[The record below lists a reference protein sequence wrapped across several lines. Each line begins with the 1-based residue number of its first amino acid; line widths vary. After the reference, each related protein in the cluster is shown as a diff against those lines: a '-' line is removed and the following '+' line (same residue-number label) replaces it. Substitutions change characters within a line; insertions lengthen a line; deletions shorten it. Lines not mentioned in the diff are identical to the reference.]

1 MYAATV
7 RLKDWRS
14 IDYDIACD
22 TEAFA
27 RREIIS
33 QLQQDLDITEWQ
45 ARDMIA
51 AVILGRTE

>member
-7 RLKDWRS
+7 RLKDGRS

-33 QLQQDLDITEWQ
+33 QMQQDSTSPS
-45 ARDMIA
+45 
-51 AVILGRTE
+51 GRPAT

>member
-7 RLKDWRS
+7 RLKDGRS

-33 QLQQDLDITEWQ
+33 QL
-45 ARDMIA
+45 
-51 AVILGRTE
+51 